1 MDASPAGFVIKEE
14 FAIMTCKQLIDIL
27 KDFPPEACVGMWS
40 LASDRWSNVTTVTSR
55 FDGYGYFPILMDD
68 YEEDEDDAEN

>member
-1 MDASPAGFVIKEE
+1 MI
-14 FAIMTCKQLIDIL
+14 TCKELIDIL
-27 KDFPPEACVGMWS
+27 KDFPPEAYVGIWQ
-40 LASDRWSNVTTVTSR
+40 LGTSDKWSNVTTVTSR